1 VIKCDYTEGLDGG
14 EGEHEEAS
22 AEAAVEEVGGER
34 GVAAGEGGVV
44 VEREVRGAV
53 GVLGVRA
60 DGLEGRLRAEGSPE
74 LGRRRR
80 GNADEAVAAA

>member
-1 VIKCDYTEGLDGG
+1 M
-14 EGEHEEAS
+14 
-22 AEAAVEEVGGER
+22 EEVGGER

-60 DGLEGRLRAEGSPE
+60 DGLEGRLRAEGSTE